1 MESPPDFSVGRVD
14 VSLLVIAFVLYIRCV
29 VVDRVEI
36 AVGLFHFNPDGSEPS
51 RAYDSDKRQQ
61 DKNEGAVIVVHGF
74 PRVRLIGLLG
84 CEWGSNLEEGLDEGV
99 CGNLPWRDG
108 VVGGP

>member
-1 MESPPDFSVGRVD
+1 MDIESPPDISEGRVD
-14 VSLLVIAFVLYIRCV
+14 VSLLVIAFVSYIRCV

-61 DKNEGAVIVVHGF
+61 YKNEGAVIVVHGLSSVML
-74 PRVRLIGLLG
+74 RCLA
-84 CEWGSNLEEGLDEGV
+84 
-99 CGNLPWRDG
+99 
-108 VVGGP
+108 